1 MSFDGLFTHA
11 IINELNHEL
20 VGGRIT
26 KIYQPF
32 DNEIIL
38 RIRAN
43 RKNHDILISAHPQY
57 ARIQKT
63 QRSFDNPQHPPH
75 YCMILRKYLEN
86 GFLTEMK
93 QVGNDRII
101 HLSVS
106 GRNELGDEQS
116 TTLVIEI
123 MGRHSNIILVNN
135 DENRIIDSIKHLP
148 PSQNSYRTILPGS
161 DFIPAPAQDK
171 LNPFTADLTE
181 LDFPVT
187 QTVKATT
194 KWIQG
199 TFQGFGRQSAREL
212 AERLREVPEKDY
224 VTVTTEF
231 FKQFDQRPYTPTLY
245 PKGTP
250 TFSAFNYI
258 SEEGPAQTF
267 ESLSALLDKYYDKKV
282 TQDHIRQKSQDITS
296 LVNNELKKNANKL
309 EKMREELAET
319 ERAED
324 YQVKGEVLTAFMHE
338 VQPGQESIT
347 LQNFYH
353 DNEPIDIALD
363 PEKTPAQN
371 AQEYFKHYQKLK
383 KRKKHLTSQ
392 IELTKQEVTYLES
405 VLTGL
410 DMVTLADIEEIRD
423 ELRDEGYL
431 KQKKNSHQKKKQSKA
446 SKPYHFRSSDG
457 ADIYVGRNN
466 RQNDQLTHRTANHE
480 DWWLHA
486 QNIPGSHVIIR
497 GSNPSEQTL
506 EEAAHLAAYFSKYR
520 ESANVPV
527 DAVQVKYVNKPTGGK
542 PGFVTYEGQTTYFVT
557 PSENYIELLEQ
568 L

>member
-63 QRSFDNPQHPPH
+63 QRDFDNPQHPPH

-123 MGRHSNIILVNN
+123 MGRHSNMILVNN

-161 DFIPAPAQDK
+161 DFISAPAQDK
-171 LNPFTADLTE
+171 LNPFTTDLTE

-187 QTVKATT
+187 DTVKATT

-199 TFQGFGRQSAREL
+199 AFQGFGRQSAREL
-212 AERLREVPEKDY
+212 AERLAQAPEKDY
-224 VTVTTEF
+224 VRVATAF
-231 FKQFDQRPYTPTLY
+231 FQQFDQRPYTPTLY
-245 PKGTP
+245 PKRTP
-250 TFSAFNYI
+250 TFSASNYI

-267 ESLSALLDKYYDKKV
+267 ESLSHLLDKYYDKKV
-282 TQDHIRQKSQDITS
+282 TQDRIRQKSQDITS

-319 ERAED
+319 ERAEE

-347 LQNFYH
+347 LQNFYN

-363 PEKTPAQN
+363 PEKSPAQN
-371 AQEYFKHYQKLK
+371 AQDYFKHYQKLK

-392 IELTKQEVTYLES
+392 IKLTKQELTYLES
-405 VLTGL
+405 VLAGL
-410 DMVTLADIEEIRD
+410 DTITLADIEEIRD

-466 RQNDQLTHRTANHE
+466 RQNDQLTHRTANRE

-497 GSNPSEQTL
+497 GSNPSEKTF

-527 DAVQVKYVNKPTGGK
+527 DAVQVKYVNKPNGGK
-542 PGFVTYEGQTTYFVT
+542 PGFVTYEGQDTYFAT
-557 PSENYIELLEQ
+557 PSEGYIESLEQ